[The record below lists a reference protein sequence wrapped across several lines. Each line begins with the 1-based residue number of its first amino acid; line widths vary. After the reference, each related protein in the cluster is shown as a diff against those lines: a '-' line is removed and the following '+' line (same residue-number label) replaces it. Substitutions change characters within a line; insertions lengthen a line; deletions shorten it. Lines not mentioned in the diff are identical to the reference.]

1 MNVDKSCKTKN
12 HFNISDYRNSSSS
25 YLPNQQNNTIL
36 NSSISTSLRSLD
48 SNNHSYNNQ
57 NFSNN
62 NNDFVENNNYNNNNN
77 NSFSSTTSIDNYNS
91 NQNSRYSRGKRIPV
105 EEDINYF
112 NSNNSNSNFEESTSN
127 SGQSKKIKIEQFVD
141 TTRKE
146 YSGSY
151 SYDNLTDYKINY
163 NNKSKTISNIHH
175 PHSQTP
181 FNSQSLPTNYS
192 SSSNN
197 NTVSTDIRRHPISN
211 SENQLSTSY
220 YPNPS
225 YNPDNINNNSTSSN
239 NTIISATNSNNS
251 IRSNSNNTN
260 NNNNNNRNN
269 NNNNNITINNNNNNN
284 NNITINNNNNNITI
298 NNNNPNINNNKNNN
312 SINNTYNNPN
322 TINSGYSYQSSHP
335 QYQHSTNSLPN
346 NSTVYP
352 NNQNPSQPLHSANMT
367 PSIQTTES
375 SSGDSF
381 QMSVKRKS
389 LSIMSIDNITNNN
402 EEYQQK
408 KEAKKVNNSDNYLTK
423 NSNSSPTSISKSPL
437 TSNGQHHD
445 TVKSMTNHNS
455 QRDATSRNSNTED
468 TNNTSS
474 TDNSATTK
482 DPINPATAITNRSTT
497 TTTTTNNKL
506 NSSAA
511 VKKLSSSSSLSIS
524 RSKSNN
530 TNSCIYLP
538 RNFYEVEMN
547 HLIYLIAEMLEKL
560 TKYNDQ
566 ITLTKENL
574 TRFHSRKAPDISIY
588 DYLKRIVK
596 YAAID
601 KVALL
606 SLLIYIDRICKRHR
620 MFTISSLT
628 VHRFIITSLTCAS
641 KAMCDS
647 ICTNTHYSKVGGI
660 HIKELNLLELEFLF
674 LIDWHLACTDVSE
687 LQQYYVNLVRQS
699 SIYHLMPDPEENNK
713 INNNNNNDS
722 NWGSHQDITTTNS
735 NNYNN
740 NTTYKGLQDVD

>member
-1 MNVDKSCKTKN
+1 MYCTNLSMNVDKSYKTKS

-36 NSSISTSLRSLD
+36 NSSNISTNIHTVD
-48 SNNHSYNNQ
+48 SNNQSYNNQ

-62 NNDFVENNNYNNNNN
+62 NNDFVENNNFNN
-77 NSFSSTTSIDNYNS
+77 NSFINTTVDNYSN
-91 NQNSRYSRGKRIPV
+91 NQNSRYNRGKRIPV

-141 TTRKE
+141 TARKE

-151 SYDNLTDYKINY
+151 SYDNLASYKIKY
-163 NNKSKTISNIHH
+163 NNKTNNLQH
-175 PHSQTP
+175 PHSQTT

-192 SSSNN
+192 SSSSNN
-197 NTVSTDIRRHPISN
+197 NPITTDINRHPLSN

-220 YPNPS
+220 YSNPS
-225 YNPDNINNNSTSSN
+225 YKTDNTNSNSTSSHNNTISINNNSQ
-239 NTIISATNSNNS
+239 NNS
-251 IRSNSNNTN
+251 S
-260 NNNNNNRNN
+260 
-269 NNNNNITINNNNNNN
+269 INNSY
-284 NNITINNNNNNITI
+284 
-298 NNNNPNINNNKNNN
+298 NNPNI
-312 SINNTYNNPN
+312 
-322 TINSGYSYQSSHP
+322 INSGYSHP
-335 QYQHSTNSLPN
+335 QYQHSTNLQTDHQSLH
-346 NSTVYP
+346 
-352 NNQNPSQPLHSANMT
+352 NNQNLIQPLHSANMT
-367 PSIQTTES
+367 PSIQTTE

-408 KEAKKVNNSDNYLTK
+408 EVKKANNSDNYLTK
-423 NSNSSPTSISKSPL
+423 NSNSTPSSISKPPI
-437 TSNGQHHD
+437 TSNGHGPHHD
-445 TVKSMTNHNS
+445 TIKSVTNHNS
-455 QRDATSRNSNTED
+455 QRDATSRNSNNTED
-468 TNNTSS
+468 TNNT
-474 TDNSATTK
+474 
-482 DPINPATAITNRSTT
+482 
-497 TTTTTNNKL
+497 TTTNNATTNDPTNPTTNRPTTTTPTNIIKI
-506 NSSAA
+506 SSTV
-511 VKKLSSSSSLSIS
+511 VKKLNSSSSLSIS
-524 RSKSNN
+524 KSKSNN

-538 RNFYEVEMN
+538 RNFYEVEMS

-647 ICTNTHYSKVGGI
+647 ICTNTHYSRGI
-660 HIKELNLLELEFLF
+660 IKKFYF
-674 LIDWHLACTDVSE
+674 KCFFFFIDK
-687 LQQYYVNLVRQS
+687 N
-699 SIYHLMPDPEENNK
+699 IY
-713 INNNNNNDS
+713 I
-722 NWGSHQDITTTNS
+722 
-735 NNYNN
+735 
-740 NTTYKGLQDVD
+740 